1 MRATGFAPAA
11 RHTNAFARCGRGGVV
26 RLKLVLSIAFAL
38 LCAMPVVQAAPS
50 PALEPVEG
58 RVIWVDFWASWC
70 VPCRRSFP
78 WLNAMQRKHGPA
90 GLQIIAVNLDK
101 DRALADRFLA
111 EVPAEFALRFDPA
124 GALAKEF
131 GVQAM
136 PSSFLIDADG
146 KVLASHAGFRTADT
160 ADYERAIRSALEDA
174 SAKK

>member
-1 MRATGFAPAA
+1 MPMQP
-11 RHTNAFARCGRGGVV
+11 VV
-26 RLKLVLSIAFAL
+26 R
-38 LCAMPVVQAAPS
+38 P
-50 PALEPVEG
+50 PALQPVEG

-78 WLNAMQRKHGPA
+78 WLNSMHRKYGSE

-101 DRALADRFLA
+101 DRALADAFLM

-124 GALAKEF
+124 GALAKQY

-146 KVLASHAGFRTADT
+146 NVLATHAGFRTADT
-160 ADYERAIRSALEDA
+160 ADYERAITDAL
-174 SAKK
+174 SKSRLQR

>member
-1 MRATGFAPAA
+1 
-11 RHTNAFARCGRGGVV
+11 V
-26 RLKLVLSIAFAL
+26 RSKVALSIALAL
-38 LCAMPVVQAAPS
+38 LCVAGVTRAAPP
-50 PALEPVEG
+50 PALQPVEG

-78 WLNAMQRKHGPA
+78 WLNSMHRKYGSD

-101 DRALADRFLA
+101 DRALADAFLA

-124 GALAKEF
+124 GALAKEY

-146 KVLASHAGFRTADT
+146 NMLATHAGFRTADT
-160 ADYERAIRSALEDA
+160 ADYERAITDAL
-174 SAKK
+174 SKSRPQR

>member
-1 MRATGFAPAA
+1 M
-11 RHTNAFARCGRGGVV
+11 
-26 RLKLVLSIAFAL
+26 RLKLSLSIAVAL
-38 LCAMPVVQAAPS
+38 FCAMAVTRAAPL

-78 WLNAMQRKHGPA
+78 WLNSMHRKYGA
-90 GLQIIAVNLDK
+90 GGLQIIAVNLDK

-124 GALAKEF
+124 GALAKQF

-160 ADYERAIRSALEDA
+160 ADYERAIESALEKV
-174 SAKK
+174 SANK